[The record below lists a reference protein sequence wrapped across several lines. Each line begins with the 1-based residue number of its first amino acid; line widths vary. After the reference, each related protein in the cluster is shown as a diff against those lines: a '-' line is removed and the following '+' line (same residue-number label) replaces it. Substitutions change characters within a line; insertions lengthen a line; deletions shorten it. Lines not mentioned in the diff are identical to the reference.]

1 MTININNMVEVIE
14 GDVAA
19 MPYRTSREYKL
30 DLEKHGDIS
39 CSYCPFHKWEN
50 SRSNAYALKGRR
62 KNQKFKPSRE
72 TIRIQEIEEEVA

>member
-30 DLEKHGDIS
+30 DLKKHGDIS
-39 CSYCPFHKWEN
+39 CSYCPFHQIEN
-50 SRSNAYALKGRR
+50 TRYGYAKRGHRAR
-62 KNQKFKPSRE
+62 NKIKVSRE
-72 TIRIQEIEEEVA
+72 TIRIQEIDEEVA